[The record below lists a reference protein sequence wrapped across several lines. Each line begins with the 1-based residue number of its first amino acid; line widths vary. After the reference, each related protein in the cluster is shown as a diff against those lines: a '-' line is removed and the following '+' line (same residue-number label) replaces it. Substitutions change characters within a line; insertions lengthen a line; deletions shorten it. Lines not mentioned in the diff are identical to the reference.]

1 MGVPPAPDP
10 GWERYSARRSHPA
23 QETHDPTPMTSPSAS
38 VVPLATRIDAGRWA
52 FLRSQ
57 RMTAIALLLP
67 ALAYLALMTQAPFVL
82 TLWYSFHRWIL
93 TSPELGHVWV
103 GIDNFRYE
111 LTEDPIFR
119 TAIWNTLEITAAIV
133 GGSVALGLGFAL
145 LLNRSFPLRG
155 VARSLMIAP
164 FFVMPTVNAVVQ
176 KNLFLNPIFGL
187 VNWVWTS
194 LGFERIDWLAVHPK
208 FSIIAMAVWQ
218 WAPFMMLILL
228 AGLQGI
234 SDEVREAA
242 RIDGAGPFTEFR
254 RVTLP
259 LLGPYIELA
268 VLLGMIYILQLF
280 GEIFV
285 ATQGGPGTE
294 TTTIPYYVYQTISQA
309 NDVGSSSAQGV
320 LAIVFSSIIAVLLL
334 RLLTRT
340 FRKGLTT

>member
-1 MGVPPAPDP
+1 MRADLAESALIPGPPTLAPVAMTVRSAPIAPPAA
-10 GWERYSARRSHPA
+10 ELV
-23 QETHDPTPMTSPSAS
+23 AS
-38 VVPLATRIDAGRWA
+38 RWA
-52 FLRSQ
+52 ILRSK
-57 RMTAIALLLP
+57 RVASIALLLP
-67 ALAYLALMTQAPFVL
+67 ALGYLALMTQAPFVV
-82 TLWYSFHRWIL
+82 TLWYSFRQWIL
-93 TSPELGHVWV
+93 TSPELGHHWV

-119 TAIWNTLEITAAIV
+119 TALWNTLEFTGAIV
-133 GGSVALGLGFAL
+133 GGSLVLGLCFAL
-145 LLNRSFPLRG
+145 LLNRTFPLRG

-187 VNWVWTS
+187 VNWIWTS
-194 LGFERIDWLAVHPK
+194 LGFHRIDWLAVHPK
-208 FSIIAMAVWQ
+208 LSIISMAVWQ

-242 RIDGAGPFTEFR
+242 RIDGAGPIMEFR
-254 RVTLP
+254 RITLP
-259 LLGPYIELA
+259 LLGPYFELA

-309 NDVGSSSAQGV
+309 NDVGTSSAQGV
-320 LAIVFSSIIAVLLL
+320 LAIIFSSIIAALLL

-340 FRKGLTT
+340 FRRGLTA

>member
-1 MGVPPAPDP
+1 MTAGSAPITQTGAEFDT
-10 GWERYSARRSHPA
+10 RRF
-23 QETHDPTPMTSPSAS
+23 
-38 VVPLATRIDAGRWA
+38 A

-57 RMTAIALLLP
+57 RATAVLLMLP
-67 ALAYLALMTQAPFVL
+67 ALVYLGVMTQAPFVL
-82 TLWYSFHRWIL
+82 TLWYSFHNWIL
-93 TSPELGHVWV
+93 TSPELGHRWV
-103 GIDNFRYE
+103 GLENFRYAV
-111 LTEDPIFR
+111 TEDPIFR
-119 TAIWNTLEITAAIV
+119 AAVVNTVEITGAIV
-133 GGSVALGLGFAL
+133 AGSLLLGLGFAL
-145 LLNRSFPLRG
+145 LLNRTFPLRG

-187 VNWVWTS
+187 VNWLWTS
-194 LGFERIDWLAVHPK
+194 VGFQRVDWLAVHPK
-208 FSIIAMAVWQ
+208 LGIISMAVWQ

-242 RIDGAGPFTEFR
+242 RIDGAGPLTEFR
-254 RVTLP
+254 RITLP
-259 LLGPYIELA
+259 LLGPYFELA
-268 VLLGMIYILQLF
+268 VLLGLIYILQLF

-309 NDVGSSSAQGV
+309 NDVGSASAQGV
-320 LAIVFSSIIAVLLL
+320 LAIIFSGIIAALLL

-340 FRKGLTT
+340 FRRGLTT

>member
-1 MGVPPAPDP
+1 MTVPTSTIATAAP
-10 GWERYSARRSHPA
+10 ELV
-23 QETHDPTPMTSPSAS
+23 Q
-38 VVPLATRIDAGRWA
+38 GRWA

-57 RMTAIALLLP
+57 RAASIGLLLP
-67 ALAYLALMTQAPFVL
+67 ALIFLGVMTQAPFVV
-82 TLWYSFHRWIL
+82 TLWYSFHNWIL
-93 TSPELGHVWV
+93 TSPELGHRWV
-103 GIDNFRYE
+103 GLDNFRYE

-119 TAIWNTLEITAAIV
+119 TAIYNTLEITAAIV
-133 GGSVALGLGFAL
+133 GGSLVIGLAFAL

-155 VARSLMIAP
+155 VARALMIAP

-187 VNWVWTS
+187 VNWVATS
-194 LGFERIDWLAVHPK
+194 LGFARTDWLAVHAK
-208 FSIIAMAVWQ
+208 FGIISMAVWQ

-242 RIDGAGPFTEFR
+242 RIDGAGPVAEFR
-254 RVTLP
+254 KVTLP
-259 LLGPYIELA
+259 LLGPYVELA

-309 NDVGSSSAQGV
+309 NDVGTSSAQGV
-320 LAIVFSSIIAVLLL
+320 LAIVFSSIIAALLL

-340 FRKGLTT
+340 FRRSVAG

>member
-1 MGVPPAPDP
+1 MSAP
-10 GWERYSARRSHPA
+10 
-23 QETHDPTPMTSPSAS
+23 TAS
-38 VVPLATRIDAGRWA
+38 VPRASTQVVAGRSA

-57 RMTAIALLLP
+57 RTASIALLLP

-93 TSPELGHVWV
+93 TSPQLGHAWI

-111 LTEDPIFR
+111 LTEDAIFR
-119 TAIWNTLEITAAIV
+119 TAIVNTLEITGAIV
-133 GGSVALGLGFAL
+133 GGSLVFGLAFAL

-187 VNWVWTS
+187 VNWIWTS
-194 LGFERIDWLAVHPK
+194 FGFHRIDWLAVHPK
-208 FSIIAMAVWQ
+208 FSIISMAVWQ

-242 RIDGAGPFTEFR
+242 RIDGAGPFVEFR
-254 RVTLP
+254 RITLP
-259 LLGPYIELA
+259 LLGPYFELA
-268 VLLGMIYILQLF
+268 VLLGLIYILQLF
-280 GEIFV
+280 GEIYV

-320 LAIVFSSIIAVLLL
+320 LAIVFSSIIAALLL

-340 FRKGLTT
+340 FRKGLTA

>member
-1 MGVPPAPDP
+1 MTARPVSVEPLTELAP
-10 GWERYSARRSHPA
+10 
-23 QETHDPTPMTSPSAS
+23 
-38 VVPLATRIDAGRWA
+38 GRLA

-57 RMTAIALLLP
+57 SAYRIGLLLP
-67 ALAYLALMTQAPFVL
+67 ALVYLAVMTQAPFQV
-82 TLWYSFHRWIL
+82 TLWYSFHNWIL
-93 TSPELGHVWV
+93 TSPELGHRWI
-103 GIDNFRYE
+103 GLDNFRYE

-119 TAIWNTLEITAAIV
+119 TAIFNTLQITAGVV
-133 GGSVALGLGFAL
+133 GGSLVLGLGFAL
-145 LLNRSFPLRG
+145 LLNRRFPLRG
-155 VARSLMIAP
+155 VARALMIAP

-187 VNWVWTS
+187 VNWVTTS
-194 LGFERIDWLAVHPK
+194 LGFDRVDWLATYPK
-208 FSIIAMAVWQ
+208 LGIISMAVWQ

-242 RIDGAGPFTEFR
+242 QIDGAGPITEFR
-254 RVTLP
+254 RITLP

-268 VLLGMIYILQLF
+268 VLLGLIYILQLF

-309 NDVGSSSAQGV
+309 NDVGTSSAQGV
-320 LAIVFSSIIAVLLL
+320 LAIIFSAIIAALLL

-340 FRKGLTT
+340 FRRELTA

>member
-1 MGVPPAPDP
+1 
-10 GWERYSARRSHPA
+10 
-23 QETHDPTPMTSPSAS
+23 MTSVSA
-38 VVPLATRIDAGRWA
+38 VEVPAGRWA

-57 RMTAIALLLP
+57 RLMSIALLLP
-67 ALAYLALMTQAPFVL
+67 ALVYLALLTQAPFVL
-82 TLWYSFHRWIL
+82 TLWYSLHNWIL
-93 TSPELGHVWV
+93 TSPELGHKWV
-103 GIDNFRYE
+103 GLSNFRYE
-111 LTEDPIFR
+111 ITQDPIFR
-119 TAIWNTLEITAAIV
+119 TALVNTLEITAAIV
-133 GGSVALGLGFAL
+133 GGALVAGLAFAL

-164 FFVMPTVNAVVQ
+164 FFVMPTVNAVIQ

-194 LGFERIDWLAVHPK
+194 LGFQRIDWLAVHPK
-208 FSIIAMAVWQ
+208 LSIITMAAWQ

-242 RIDGAGPFTEFR
+242 RIDGAGPITEFR
-254 RVTLP
+254 RITLP
-259 LLGPYIELA
+259 LLAPYFELA

-280 GEIFV
+280 GEIYV

-309 NDVGSSSAQGV
+309 NDVGTSSAQGV
-320 LAIVFSSIIAVLLL
+320 LAIVFTSIIAALVL

-340 FRKGLTT
+340 FRKSVTA

>member
-1 MGVPPAPDP
+1 MTARSASLPAP
-10 GWERYSARRSHPA
+10 AA
-23 QETHDPTPMTSPSAS
+23 QT
-38 VVPLATRIDAGRWA
+38 DAGRWA

-57 RMTAIALLLP
+57 RAASIALLLP
-67 ALAYLALMTQAPFVL
+67 ALAYLALMTQAPFVV

-93 TSPELGHVWV
+93 TSPELGHAWV
-103 GIDNFRYE
+103 GLDNFRYE
-111 LTEDPIFR
+111 LTDDPIFR
-119 TAIWNTLEITAAIV
+119 TAIVNTVEITAAIV
-133 GGSVALGLGFAL
+133 GGSLVLGLAFAL
-145 LLNRSFPLRG
+145 LLNRTFPFRG

-164 FFVMPTVNAVVQ
+164 FFVMPPVNAVVQ

-242 RIDGAGPFTEFR
+242 RIDGAGPIMEFR
-254 RVTLP
+254 RITLP
-259 LLGPYIELA
+259 LLGPYFELA

-294 TTTIPYYVYQTISQA
+294 TTTLPYYVYQTISQA
-309 NDVGSSSAQGV
+309 NDVGTSSAQGV
-320 LAIVFSSIIAVLLL
+320 LAIVFSSIIAALLL

-340 FRKGLTT
+340 FRRGLTA

>member
-1 MGVPPAPDP
+1 MT
-10 GWERYSARRSHPA
+10 HPA
-23 QETHDPTPMTSPSAS
+23 TQVD
-38 VVPLATRIDAGRWA
+38 RGRWA

-57 RMTAIALLLP
+57 RAGSIVLLVP
-67 ALAYLALMTQAPFVL
+67 ALAYLVLMTQAPFVL

-103 GIDNFRYE
+103 GLDNYRYE

-119 TAIWNTLEITAAIV
+119 TAIVNWLEITAAIV
-133 GGSVALGLGFAL
+133 VGSLVLGLSFAL
-145 LLNRSFPLRG
+145 LLNRTFPLRG

-194 LGFERIDWLAVHPK
+194 LGFHRVDWLAVHPK
-208 FSIIAMAVWQ
+208 FSIISMAVWQ

-242 RIDGAGPFTEFR
+242 RIDGAGPVTEFR
-254 RVTLP
+254 RITLP

-280 GEIFV
+280 GEIYV

-294 TTTIPYYVYQTISQA
+294 TTTIPYYIYQTISQA
-309 NDVGSSSAQGV
+309 NDVGTSSAQGV
-320 LAIVFSSIIAVLLL
+320 LAVIFVSIIAALLL
-334 RLLTRT
+334 RLLTRS
-340 FRKGLTT
+340 FRKGLTA